1 MNPTGRADSATGH
14 DWTRRS
20 ERSNMSILRLM
31 VWISLRLGRPAGRF
45 VLYLIAAYFFAFAPS
60 ARRASRDY
68 LARALGRPPRLDE
81 RFRHIFTFAATIHD
95 RVYLLNDRFE
105 LFDLTVKGEQAVTTA
120 LAEGKGIFL
129 IGAHMGS
136 FEVMRSVGRR
146 TGMDIAMVMYEE
158 NARKINATL
167 AAINPAATQDIIP
180 LGRLES
186 MLQVR
191 TRLENGAAIGFL
203 ADRALSTDTMTA
215 IPFLGSPANFSDGPW
230 RMAAMLRRPVFFMAG
245 LYRGGNRY
253 EIDFVPLANFSSVA
267 TDQIKDATQ
276 AAQARY
282 VALLEE
288 YCRKSPENWFNFF
301 DFWHQNKEKEEERRD
316 AS

>member
-45 VLYLIAAYFFAFAPS
+45 VLYLIAAYFLAFAPS

-68 LARALGRPPRLDE
+68 LARALGRPPRLGE

-253 EIDFVPLANFSSVA
+253 EIDFVPLANFSGMA

-276 AAQARY
+276 AAQTSY

-301 DFWHQNKEKEEERRD
+301 DFWHQDKEKERRH